1 MRLPV
6 VLPDGVHNIHIEVYY
21 PDANTRY
28 SKTEVM
34 AGVLE
39 VSVKL
44 PADPEDCH
52 IRVFPVQDS
61 EPLSNGYVY
70 RDGQLHPY
78 RPEDQ
83 LSTAGASITDEPV
96 ESVEESDE
104 PPAAIV
110 EEAPSAALD
119 MGEPLEL
126 DSSSD
131 LVVVTKDG
139 MEPLEDEEESAELE
153 DEPDE

>member
-1 MRLPV
+1 MRLSVP
-6 VLPDGVHNIHIEVYY
+6 LPDGQTNIHVEVYY
-21 PDANTRY
+21 PDVQTRY

-34 AGVLE
+34 AGVRE
-39 VSVKL
+39 VRVKL
-44 PADPEDCH
+44 PAEQEKCL

-70 RDGQLHPY
+70 LDGQLHPY

-104 PPAAIV
+104 PPAEIV
-110 EEAPSAALD
+110 EEVHGVALD

-126 DSSSD
+126 DSSPG
-131 LVVVTKDG
+131 LVVVTEAG
-139 MEPLEDEEESAELE
+139 IEPLEDEDSAELE